1 MPKNFP
7 RIISAALLLAAGAA
21 LGQTPAAAPAFEVA
35 SVKPAGPLNPAAI
48 ASGQMRVGMKIDA
61 ARVDIGSLSLA
72 DLIRI
77 AYRVKAYQVSG
88 PDWMSTE
95 RFDVRAKLPE
105 GSNQEQVPEMLQALL
120 AERFKLTIHRQTKEQ
135 NVYALVVGK
144 GGAKL
149 KESVAEADAPPAGD
163 PPAGA
168 TVLGEGKD
176 QVRMSANKGG
186 NGMVVSSAQTG
197 TMKMSM
203 GQGGAMHME
212 SSKMSVT
219 TLVEMLTRFVD
230 RPVLDMTELKGTYQV
245 ALDLTMED
253 LRGMARTAGVMLPP
267 GGGGAPAESAS
278 DPSGGSIFSS
288 VQQMGLK
295 LEPRKAPVE
304 LIVVDK
310 AEKTPTEN

>member
-1 MPKNFP
+1 MPKNFL
-7 RIISAALLLAAGAA
+7 RIISVALLLAAGAA
-21 LGQTPAAAPAFEVA
+21 LGQTPAAAPTFEVA

-48 ASGQMRVGMKIDA
+48 ASGQMRIGMKIDA

-105 GSNQEQVPEMLQALL
+105 GATQEQVPEMLQALL

-144 GGAKL
+144 GGSKL
-149 KESVAEADAPPAGD
+149 KESVPEADAPPAGD
-163 PPAGA
+163 PPPGT
-168 TVLGEGKD
+168 TVIGEGKD
-176 QVRMSANKGG
+176 QVRMSGNKGG
-186 NGMVVSSAQTG
+186 KGMVVSSAKTG

-203 GQGGAMHME
+203 GQGGTMRME
-212 SSKMSVT
+212 SSKMSVA

-230 RPVLDMTELKGTYQV
+230 RPVMDMTELKGTYQV
-245 ALDLTMED
+245 ALELTMED
-253 LRGMARTAGVMLPP
+253 MRGMARTAGVMLPP
-267 GGGGAPAESAS
+267 GGGAAVAETAS

-295 LEPRKAPVE
+295 LEPRKAPVD

-310 AEKTPTEN
+310 VEKTPTEN

>member
-1 MPKNFP
+1 MPKTFL
-7 RIISAALLLAAGAA
+7 RTISAALLVAAGVAS
-21 LGQTPAAAPAFEVA
+21 GQTPAAAPAFEVA
-35 SVKPAGPLNPAAI
+35 SVKPAGPLNPAMM
-48 ASGQMRVGMKIDA
+48 ASGQMRIGMKIDA

-105 GSNQEQVPEMLQALL
+105 GASQEQVPEMLQALL
-120 AERFKLTIHRQTKEQ
+120 AERFKLTIHRQSKEQ

-144 GGAKL
+144 GGSKL
-149 KESVAEADAPPAGD
+149 KDSVPEADAPPAAD
-163 PPAGA
+163 PPAGSM
-168 TVLGEGKD
+168 VMGEGKD
-176 QVRMSANKGG
+176 QVRISGNMGG
-186 NGMVVSSAQTG
+186 RGMVVSSAQTG

-203 GQGGAMHME
+203 GQGGTMRME
-212 SSKMSVT
+212 SSKMPVA
-219 TLVEMLTRFVD
+219 TLVEMLSRFVD
-230 RPVLDMTELKGTYQV
+230 RPVVDMTELKGTYQV
-245 ALDLTMED
+245 ALELTMED
-253 LRGMARTAGVMLPP
+253 MRGMARTAGVMLPP
-267 GGGGAPAESAS
+267 GAGGAPAESAS

-304 LIVVDK
+304 LIVVDHV
-310 AEKTPTEN
+310 EKVPTEN